1 MNGLQRHQSFVI
13 AWIPKEEHWSRNRK
27 RTRGGTKHQRKMC
40 WYLLAFQQC
49 LPLGATNPGRQGS
62 YDVYYRAPSA
72 NLKEESRLFMF
83 LILAVVLVLLWLGG
97 FFVLH
102 VSGFL
107 IHLLLIFALISI
119 IMNFVGG
126 RRAV

>member
-1 MNGLQRHQSFVI
+1 MG
-13 AWIPKEEHWSRNRK
+13 
-27 RTRGGTKHQRKMC
+27 
-40 WYLLAFQQC
+40 
-49 LPLGATNPGRQGS
+49 GATISLRLCS
-62 YDVYYRAPSA
+62 YDLIATARQARQLVQER
-72 NLKEESRLFMF
+72 RIFVMF

-102 VSGFL
+102 VSSFL

-126 RRAV
+126 RRSV